1 MHSSAQKTE
10 SRLRRHARVRAR
22 VTGTA
27 ERPRLAVFRS
37 NRYVY
42 AQLIDDV
49 AAVTLAASDSRKV
62 QGATPL
68 LRAGEVGKAIAED
81 AKKKGILKVVFD
93 RGGFQYQGIIAA
105 LADGARAGG
114 LEF

>member
-1 MHSSAQKTE
+1 MHTSAQKTE
-10 SRLRRHARVRAR
+10 SRNRRHARVRAR
-22 VTGTA
+22 ISGTA
-27 ERPRLAVFRS
+27 LRPRLAVFRS

-42 AQLIDDV
+42 AQLIDDE
-49 AAVTLAASDSRKV
+49 ARITLAASDSRKV
-62 QGATPL
+62 EGATTMV
-68 LRAGEVGKAIAED
+68 RAGAVGRALAEA
-81 AKKKGILKVVFD
+81 AKKKGVLKVVFD

>member
-1 MHSSAQKTE
+1 MNKSIKKTE
-10 SRLRRHARVRAR
+10 SRVRRHARVRAR
-22 VTGTA
+22 VSGTA
-27 ERPRLAVFRS
+27 LRPRLAVFRS

-42 AQLIDDV
+42 AQLIDDE
-49 AAVTLAASDSRKV
+49 ASVTLTASDSRKV
-62 QGATPL
+62 AGATTMI
-68 LRAGEVGKAIAED
+68 RAGEVGRAIAEA
-81 AKKKGILKVVFD
+81 AKKKGILKIVFD